1 MTIATIGPKKY
12 DFQDLVC
19 LDFVLKTVEKKDIS
33 FLIEP
38 HGGEDA
44 SFMYKGDND
53 GVLKKFEVQV
63 KGSEAPVTPKFVAEC
78 LLHFPEQRHE
88 NCLFERMIKDC
99 NLCVV
104 LVMSGRATDKLL
116 KYLKNGEWDL
126 SPHKNNFTLKDAED
140 LNLEFQ
146 SLIDSFGDT
155 RLMRARKEHTQ
166 SIINNFSAKEV
177 RDALQ
182 RLIIIDNESEKLVKE
197 NIHLSLRSKYHI
209 PDDYFEEVIRKSTE
223 YIKIAKESQEDVIAK
238 ITQYLK
244 SVSSVSLRPRNYIQ
258 RGDENNLKNLLTNE
272 HCLLLSGKPRI
283 GKSYTAMWIA
293 ASFQDQGYRVKRT
306 DDIFEAFRFLEDPVN
321 GPRLVVVDDPLGGS
335 RLSNNPQQ
343 IWQEIKKKLSL
354 VPSLQRKII
363 ISQGQE
369 RLLEIS
375 GKSLLEDIRIAEK
388 RWNDLSSYPNSFLE
402 KFWQQSN
409 EREQLPEELYLTVL
423 KGLNNGLIDIELGS
437 LEYLV
442 TEREQLH
449 STSDVDEIIRF
460 ARKSSSDLGK
470 SLDDEGHKSTLVG
483 LALTT
488 SGLSPTHEKE
498 LSYVL
503 QNTIDKQYGYSK
515 ILAIGYSFGSN
526 KETGTQQ
533 FPAYS
538 NHAELAEEF
547 VDSLDK
553 LEEKKI
559 TQWDDEDKISFTHPF
574 YRAAA
579 ESIINTNSRGSWTRL
594 KTQLSNGLFCLSPT
608 TSKSTAKNLRWIYQ
622 SSSKQK
628 FKEEIV
634 NLAIEG
640 LNSSYPSTRDV
651 CFDTLLSIAPELR
664 KEHQENQTEW
674 LSSVSFSSL
683 ANANWHNGYP
693 WYPMGE
699 NIVIDTDI
707 FNSLGIYE
715 VPEETADILES
726 LNGKQFFH
734 FTPKNAFDAL
744 NYCRKKS
751 DALNTTAIMRILSLD
766 EGQIRALAAKVWLEV
781 ERVEDTNVL
790 NRIFD
795 DKHPSVTE
803 AIYEVLIS
811 NWKTLSTT
819 RRKDLLSRLQL
830 MVESPLASAIILPEI
845 LKFNRSE
852 VTGDEPPWDIFYQ
865 LLPTVL
871 NNVYKG
877 LFVNFPRLDRVV
889 SDSISEH
896 GYDRMAP
903 ILEAWVNLLE
913 RNSGMNEGGGYD
925 VAVVSYMLDISEEYK
940 FNRVDNIER
949 LLNIQSTRRVINV
962 ISLLVDSWS
971 RITIEEKELVEK
983 TLSASRTDI
992 VWIKSAVLIRP
1003 EVPSPLLKKLT
1014 NLNSTGITYDSL
1026 LKLDKELQEAA
1037 LSLYIDSFAVYIP
1050 NNTIERTAWQSL
1062 IYEIV
1067 NNPDH
1072 PLYQQCF
1079 EAALSKHCNDAI
1091 LAEAVAKTNANSL
1104 GRIFD
1109 ILLSFAIKTT
1119 GEYRPLV
1126 WSKLFE
1132 SAPYEE
1138 IKNSWLIKMAEKSSL
1153 YLDDI
1158 GEIKEW
1164 LPESY
1169 TKLFYSYMS
1178 VDFQI
1183 FSAFKALKDNQTNV
1197 TLEEI
1202 DGHVALIESY
1212 PPNHFTICEY
1222 AQKIV
1227 ESFGETEL
1235 HVERI
1240 KAIRESILNKRL
1252 EKIETEGFSERQNWL
1267 Y

>member
-44 SFMYKGDND
+44 SFTYKGDND
-53 GVLKKFEVQV
+53 GILKKFEVQV

-88 NCLFERMIKDC
+88 NCLFERMIEDC

-104 LVMSGRATDKLL
+104 LVMSGRSTDKLL
-116 KYLKNGEWDL
+116 KYLPNGEWDL
-126 SPHKNNFTLKDAED
+126 SPHKNNFTLKDAEA

-155 RLMRARKEHTQ
+155 RLMKARKEHTQ
-166 SIINNFSAKEV
+166 SIIENFNAKEV
-177 RDALQ
+177 RDSLQ

-223 YIKIAKESQEDVIAK
+223 YIKTAKESQEDVIEK
-238 ITQYLK
+238 ISQYLK
-244 SVSSVSLRPRNYIQ
+244 SVSSVSLRPSNYIQ
-258 RGDENNLKNLLTNE
+258 RGDEDNLKNLLTSE
-272 HCLLLSGKPRI
+272 HSLLLSGKPRI

-343 IWQEIKKKLSL
+343 IWQEIKSKLSF
-354 VPSLQRKII
+354 VPSPQRKII

-375 GKSLLEDIRIAEK
+375 GKSQLEDIRVAAK
-388 RWNDLSSYPNSFLE
+388 CWNDLSSYPDCFLE

-409 EREQLPEELYLTVL
+409 EREQLPEQLYLTVL
-423 KGLNNGLIDIELGS
+423 KSLNNGLIDIELGS

-470 SLDDEGHKSTLVG
+470 SLDDEGHKSTLMS

-488 SGLSPTHEKE
+488 SGLSPIHETE

-503 QNTIDKQYGYSK
+503 QNTVDKQYGYSK
-515 ILAIGYSFGSN
+515 ILGSSFGGP
-526 KETGTQQ
+526 KDPEVQL
-533 FPAYS
+533 FPDYS
-538 NHAELAEEF
+538 NDTELPEEYLK
-547 VDSLDK
+547 SLDK
-553 LEEKKI
+553 LEEKKM

-579 ESIINTNSRGSWTRL
+579 ESIIKPDARSNWKQL
-594 KTQLSNGLFCLSPT
+594 KAHLSNGIFCLSPT
-608 TSKSTAKNLRWIYQ
+608 TSKSTAKNLRWLYQ

-628 FKEEIV
+628 FKEDIV
-634 NLAIEG
+634 DLAIAG
-640 LNSSYPSTRDV
+640 LSSSYPSTRDV
-651 CFDTLLSIAPELR
+651 CFNTLLSIAPELK
-664 KEHQENQTEW
+664 KEQLEQQTQW

-683 ANANWHNGYP
+683 SDANWHNGYP
-693 WYPMGE
+693 WYPMGH
-699 NIVIDTDI
+699 NILLNSDLLK
-707 FNSLGIYE
+707 SLGMFE
-715 VPEETADILES
+715 VPEESTNILEG
-726 LNGKQFFH
+726 LNSTQFFD

-744 NYCRKKS
+744 NYCRKKP
-751 DALNTTAIMRILSLD
+751 DALKTTAMMRILSLD
-766 EGQIRALAAKVWLEV
+766 EGQIRALAARIWLEV
-781 ERVEDTNVL
+781 DRGEDIKVL

-795 DKHPSVTE
+795 DKHPSVAE
-803 AIYEVLIS
+803 AIYETLIS
-811 NWKTLSTT
+811 NWKNLSTT
-819 RRKDLLSRLQL
+819 RRKDLINRLQL
-830 MVESPLASAIILPEI
+830 MVESPLASAIILPEL
-845 LKFNRSE
+845 LKFNRHE
-852 VTGDEPPWDIFYQ
+852 VTGNEPPWDIFYQ

-871 NNVYKG
+871 NNAYKG
-877 LFVNFPRLDRVV
+877 ISVNFPRLDRVV
-889 SDSISEH
+889 SDAISEH
-896 GYDRMAP
+896 GYDRVVP
-903 ILEAWVNLLE
+903 ILEAWVTLLE
-913 RNSGMNEGGGYD
+913 TNSRMNEGGGYD
-925 VAVVSYMLDISEEYK
+925 VAVVNYMLDISEDYNL
-940 FNRVDNIER
+940 NRIDNLER
-949 LLNIQSTRRVINV
+949 LLKIPSTRHVINV
-962 ISLLVDSWS
+962 LSLLVDSWS
-971 RITIEEKELVEK
+971 QITKEERGLVEK
-983 TLSASRTDI
+983 TLSANRADL

-1003 EVPSPLLKKLT
+1003 EIPAPLLKKLT
-1014 NLNSTGITYDSL
+1014 NLNSTEITYDSL
-1026 LKLDKELQEAA
+1026 LKLDNELQEAA
-1037 LSLYIDSFAVYIP
+1037 LSLYMDSFVVYIP
-1050 NNTIERTAWQSL
+1050 NNAVERTAWQSL
-1062 IYEIV
+1062 IHAIV

-1079 EAALSKHCNDAI
+1079 EATLSRRCNDAI
-1091 LAEAVAKTNANSL
+1091 LAEAVAKTNANYL

-1109 ILLSFAIKTT
+1109 ILLSYAIKTT

-1153 YLDDI
+1153 YLDNI

-1164 LPESY
+1164 LPEIYIES
-1169 TKLFYSYMS
+1169 FYSYMS
-1178 VDFQI
+1178 VDSQLL
-1183 FSAFKALKDNQTNV
+1183 SVFKALKDNQTNV

-1202 DGHVALIESY
+1202 DVCIALIESC

-1222 AQKIV
+1222 AQKII

-1240 KAIRESILNKRL
+1240 KAIRETILKRRL
-1252 EKIETEGFSERQNWL
+1252 EEIEAMGFSERQNWL

>member
-19 LDFVLKTVEKKDIS
+19 LDFVLKTVEEKDIR

-88 NCLFERMIKDC
+88 NCLFERMIEDC

-104 LVMSGRATDKLL
+104 LVMSGRSTDKLL
-116 KYLKNGEWDL
+116 KYLPNGEWDL
-126 SPHKNNFTLKDAED
+126 SPHKKNFTLKDAEA

-146 SLIDSFGDT
+146 SLINSFGDT
-155 RLMRARKEHTQ
+155 RLMKARKEHTQ
-166 SIINNFSAKEV
+166 SIIENFNAKEV

-223 YIKIAKESQEDVIAK
+223 YIKTAKESQEDVIAK
-238 ITQYLK
+238 ISQYLK
-244 SVSSVSLRPRNYIQ
+244 SVSSVSLRPSNYIQ
-258 RGDENNLKNLLTNE
+258 RGDEDNLKNLLTSE
-272 HCLLLSGKPRI
+272 HSLLLSGKPRI

-343 IWQEIKKKLSL
+343 IWQEIKSKLSF
-354 VPSLQRKII
+354 VPSPQRKII

-375 GKSLLEDIRIAEK
+375 GKSQLEDIRVAAK
-388 RWNDLSSYPNSFLE
+388 RWNDLSSYPDSFLG

-409 EREQLPEELYLTVL
+409 EREQLPEQLYLTVL
-423 KGLNNGLIDIELGS
+423 NSLNNGSIDIELGS
-437 LEYLV
+437 LEYLI

-503 QNTIDKQYGYSK
+503 QNTTDKQYGYSK
-515 ILAIGYSFGSN
+515 ILAIGSSFGGK

-538 NHAELAEEF
+538 GNAELAEEF
-547 VDSLDK
+547 IDSLDK

-579 ESIINTNSRGSWTRL
+579 ESIINTNSRGSWKRL
-594 KTQLSNGLFCLSPT
+594 KTQLSNGIFCLSPT

-651 CFDTLLSIAPELR
+651 CFDTLLSITPELD
-664 KEHQENQTEW
+664 KKYQEQQTKW

-683 ANANWHNGYP
+683 ANAHWHNGYP
-693 WYPMGE
+693 WYPMGDKV
-699 NIVIDTDI
+699 VINSDI
-707 FNSLGIYE
+707 FKSLGFFD
-715 VPEETADILES
+715 VPAETTEILES
-726 LNGKQFFH
+726 LNSNHFFD
-734 FTPKNAFDAL
+734 FTPKKAFDVL
-744 NYCRKKS
+744 NHCRRKPDDLK
-751 DALNTTAIMRILSLD
+751 TTAMMRMLSLD
-766 EGQIRALAAKVWLEV
+766 EGQIRALAAKIWLEID
-781 ERVEDTNVL
+781 RIEDTKVL
-790 NRIFD
+790 SRIFN
-795 DKHPSVTE
+795 DKHPSVAE
-803 AIYEVLIS
+803 AIYETLVS
-811 NWKTLSTT
+811 NWKSLSTA
-819 RRKDLLSRLQL
+819 RKNDLLSRLQL
-830 MVESPLASAIILPEI
+830 MIESPLSSAIILPEL
-845 LKFNRSE
+845 LKFNRHE
-852 VTGDEPPWDIFYQ
+852 VTGNEPPWDIFYE

-877 LFVNFPRLDRVV
+877 ISVNFPRLDCVV
-889 SDSISEH
+889 SNAISEH
-896 GYDRMAP
+896 GYDRMIP
-903 ILEAWVNLLE
+903 ILEAWVTLLE
-913 RNSGMNEGGGYD
+913 TNSGMNEGGGYD
-925 VAVVSYMLDISEEYK
+925 VAVVNYMLDISEEYK
-940 FNRVDNIER
+940 LNRINNIER
-949 LLNIQSTRRVINV
+949 LLKIPSTRQVINV
-962 ISLLVDSWS
+962 LSLLVDSWS
-971 RITIEEKELVEK
+971 QITKEERDLVEK
-983 TLSASRTDI
+983 TLSANRADL
-992 VWIKSAVLIRP
+992 VWLKSAVLIRP
-1003 EVPSPLLKKLT
+1003 EIPAPLLKKLT
-1014 NLNSTGITYDSL
+1014 NLNSTEITYDSL
-1026 LKLDKELQEAA
+1026 LKLDNELQEAA
-1037 LSLYIDSFAVYIP
+1037 LSLYMDSFVVYIP
-1050 NNTIERTAWQSL
+1050 NNAVERTAWQSL
-1062 IYEIV
+1062 INTIV

-1079 EAALSKHCNDAI
+1079 EAALSRRCNDAI
-1091 LAEAVAKTNANSL
+1091 LAEAVAKTNAKYL

-1109 ILLSFAIKTT
+1109 ILLSYAIKTT

-1126 WSKLFE
+1126 WRKLFE

-1138 IKNSWLIKMAEKSSL
+1138 IKNLWLITMAEKSSL
-1153 YLDDI
+1153 YLDNI

-1164 LPESY
+1164 LPEIYIES
-1169 TKLFYSYMS
+1169 FYSYMS
-1178 VDFQI
+1178 VDLQL
-1183 FSAFKALKDNQTNV
+1183 FSEFKALKDNQTNV
-1197 TLEEI
+1197 TVEEI
-1202 DGHVALIESY
+1202 DECIALIESC

-1222 AQKIV
+1222 AQKII

-1240 KAIRESILNKRL
+1240 KAIRETILKRRL
-1252 EKIETEGFSERQNWL
+1252 EEIEAMGFSERQNWL